1 MGTWGLFP
9 SPQSLAPTR
18 LAEARKREGEA
29 LYFPSDNKF
38 ASNR

>member
-9 SPQSLAPTR
+9 SPPAPTR
-18 LAEARKREGEA
+18 LADARKREGEA
-29 LYFPSDNKF
+29 LYFPSDSRF